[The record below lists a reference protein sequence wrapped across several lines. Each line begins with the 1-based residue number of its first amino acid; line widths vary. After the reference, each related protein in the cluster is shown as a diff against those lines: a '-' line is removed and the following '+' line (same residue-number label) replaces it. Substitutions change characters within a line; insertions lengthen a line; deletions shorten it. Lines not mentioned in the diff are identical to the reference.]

1 VQPELHVFGLTL
13 QTFGLMMGL
22 GFVAAGVLLGL
33 RFKELGKPVDWAYEM
48 IFVALIG
55 GIVGAR
61 LWWLAENWDTAS
73 DDVLGSLFSGSG
85 LVWYGGALG
94 GAVGVLLWAWR
105 KQFLNL
111 TLIDMCAAPLAA
123 GYAIGRIGCQL
134 AGDGDYGIPWNGPW
148 AMAYPD
154 GTVPTTEKVHPTPV
168 YETIVM
174 LLVAAVLWR
183 LRDRLRPGGL
193 FALYLVLAGLERFMV
208 EFIRRNA
215 DVLLGLTQPQLI
227 SIVMIVAGAAWLALL
242 YARPEPAGSSRRPPA
257 RQRA

>member
-1 VQPELHVFGLTL
+1 
-13 QTFGLMMGL
+13 
-22 GFVAAGVLLGL
+22 
-33 RFKELGKPVDWAYEM
+33 
-48 IFVALIG
+48 
-55 GIVGAR
+55 
-61 LWWLAENWDTAS
+61 
-73 DDVLGSLFSGSG
+73 
-85 LVWYGGALG
+85 
-94 GAVGVLLWAWR
+94 
-105 KQFLNL
+105 
-111 TLIDMCAAPLAA
+111 
-123 GYAIGRIGCQL
+123 
-134 AGDGDYGIPWNGPW
+134 
-148 AMAYPD
+148 MAYPC
-154 GTVPTTEKVHPTPV
+154 GTVTTTEKVHPTPV

-242 YARPEPAGSSRRPPA
+242 YARPERAESTRRPPA